1 MKATRTDI
9 PDVIVLEPKV
19 FSDAR
24 GHFVETYNR
33 RAFREATGTDVEFV
47 QDNQSV
53 SKHHVLRGLHYQI
66 KQPQGKL
73 VRAIVGEVYDVVLD
87 IRRRSPTFGK
97 WTAVTLSAAKN
108 NLLWVPPGFAHGFLV
123 TSESAVVQYKVT
135 DYWAPEHERC
145 IAWNDKQLAISWPLH
160 GAAPVVN
167 DKDARGAPLSSAD
180 LFD

>member
-1 MKATRTDI
+1 MKVTRTEI

-33 RAFREATGTDVEFV
+33 RSFHQATGLDLEFV

-53 SKHHVLRGLHYQI
+53 SKRHVLRGLHYQI
-66 KQPQGKL
+66 RQPQGKL
-73 VRAIVGEVYDVVLD
+73 VRAIVGEVYDVVVD
-87 IRRRSPTFGK
+87 IRRRSPSFGK
-97 WTAVTLSAAKN
+97 WMAVTLSAARN
-108 NLLWVPPGFAHGFLV
+108 NLLWVPAGFAHGFLV
-123 TSESAVVQYKVT
+123 MSETAVVQYKVT

-145 IAWNDKQLAISWPLH
+145 IVWNDKQLGISWPIP
-160 GAAPVVN
+160 GDPIVN
-167 DKDARGAPLSSAD
+167 DKDARGASLKSAD

>member
-73 VRAIVGEVYDVVLD
+73 VRAIVGEVYDVVVD

-108 NLLWVPPGFAHGFLV
+108 NLLWVPAGFAHGFLV
-123 TSESAVVQYKVT
+123 VSENAVVQYKVT

-145 IAWNDKQLAISWPLH
+145 IVWNDRQLAISWPLQ
-160 GAAPVVN
+160 GEPIVN
-167 DKDARGAPLSSAD
+167 EKDARAAPLSAAD
-180 LFD
+180 LFE

>member
-1 MKATRTDI
+1 MKVTRTEI

-33 RAFREATGTDVEFV
+33 RSFHQATGLDLEFV

-53 SKHHVLRGLHYQI
+53 SKRHVLRGLHYQI
-66 KQPQGKL
+66 RQPQGKL
-73 VRAIVGEVYDVVLD
+73 VRAIVGEVYDVVVD
-87 IRRRSPTFGK
+87 IRRRSPSFGK
-97 WTAVTLSAAKN
+97 WTAVTLSAARN
-108 NLLWVPPGFAHGFLV
+108 NLLWVPAGFAHGFLV
-123 TSESAVVQYKVT
+123 LSETAVVQYKVT

-145 IAWNDKQLAISWPLH
+145 IAWNDRQLGISWPIQ
-160 GAAPVVN
+160 GDPIVN
-167 DKDARGAPLSSAD
+167 DKDARGASLKSAD

>member
-1 MKATRTDI
+1 MKATRTEI

-19 FSDAR
+19 FADSR

-33 RAFREATGTDVEFV
+33 RTFREATGADVEFV

-53 SKHHVLRGLHYQI
+53 SRHHVLRGLHYQI

-73 VRAIVGEVYDVVLD
+73 VRAIVGEVYDVVVD

-108 NLLWVPPGFAHGFLV
+108 NLLWVPAGFAHGFLV
-123 TSESAVVQYKVT
+123 MSENAIVQYKVT

-145 IAWNDKQLAISWPLH
+145 IGWNDRKLAITWPLD
-160 GAAPVVN
+160 GEPIVN
-167 DKDARGAPLSSAD
+167 DKDARGASLASAEV
-180 LFD
+180 FD